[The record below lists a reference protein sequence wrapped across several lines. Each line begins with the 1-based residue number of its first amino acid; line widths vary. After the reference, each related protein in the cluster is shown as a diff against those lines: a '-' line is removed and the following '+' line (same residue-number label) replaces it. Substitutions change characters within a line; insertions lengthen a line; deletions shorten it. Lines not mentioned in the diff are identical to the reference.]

1 MFGAIDIGGTKTLLA
16 TFDDKGKLLSSVK
29 FKTPN
34 DYQEFKKQLEVS
46 FKNLDSPTLKL
57 VCTACPAKLDRN
69 KGIAIAFGNLSW
81 VNVHVRDDQEK
92 LFNCPVI
99 IENDAKL
106 AGLYEASLLAKKY
119 RKVLY
124 ITVSTGIG
132 GGLIIDG
139 KIDKDFENMEPGQ
152 ILLEHDGKLQRWEHF
167 ASGKAISLQFHQ
179 QASEITDKTTWRIV
193 AQNIAIGLIDLIA
206 LYTPNIVVIGG
217 GVGAHLE
224 KFIDLLEAD
233 LRIYQ
238 NPLIDIPP
246 IEKAKNAEEA
256 VIYGCYLN
264 SKTYYDK
271 TNY

>member
-16 TFDDKGKLLSSVK
+16 TFDDKGKLINSVK
-29 FKTPN
+29 FKTPIG
-34 DYQEFKKQLEVS
+34 YQEFRDQLEVS
-46 FKNLDSPTLKL
+46 YKNLGSPNLKL

-69 KGIAIAFGNLSW
+69 KGIAIAFGNLNW
-81 VNVHVRDDQEK
+81 VNVRIRDDQEK

-106 AGLYEASLLAKKY
+106 AGLYEANQLTKKY
-119 RKVLY
+119 PKVLY

-132 GGLIIDG
+132 GSLIIN
-139 KIDKDFENMEPGQ
+139 DKLDKNFEDIEPGQ

-179 QASEITDKTTWRIV
+179 QASEITDKTIWYTI

-206 LYTPNIVVIGG
+206 LYTPNIVIIGG

-224 KFIDLLEAD
+224 KFLDELETDLK
-233 LRIYQ
+233 IYK
-238 NPLIDIPP
+238 NPLIEIPP
-246 IEKAKNAEEA
+246 VVKAKNAEEA

-264 SKTYYDK
+264 ARTHHG
-271 TNY
+271 